1 MRNKRTILFLACC
14 LIIIPAISQKKVFDL
29 VTYTPPKGWTKNLLE
44 NMVTY
49 TITNNKT
56 GNWCSISIIK
66 STTSMGSIEA
76 DFESEWQGLIVKNY
90 QPTDTSQVQKVQETD
105 GWKIKSGT
113 VKFIFNN
120 AGAEA
125 TLTTASGYN
134 RCVSIVSA
142 TNSMDYSK
150 DMEALLLSVKL
161 IPPTALP
168 KQSEYK
174 SNNSSIT
181 GTWCISRSEL
191 TTTRVANGVVS
202 TIFQQYT
209 FKIDGSYTCYIKTF
223 DPLMNSIFLGKETGS
238 FQINGSSLTVTP
250 KKSVLEEW
258 SKQKG
263 SGDEWGR
270 LIKTQ
275 IVAPEKVI
283 YQFSKIY
290 IPENNEWQLILKADN
305 PTKRD
310 GSFNNYERNAWIYIH
325 SSPARPVI
333 KLPNE

>member
-1 MRNKRTILFLACC
+1 MWNKKILFFLACC
-14 LIIIPAISQKKVFDL
+14 WMFTSSIAQKQVFDL
-29 VTYTPPKGWTKNLLE
+29 VTYTSPKSWIKDHPE

-56 GNWCSISIIK
+56 GGWCRISIIK
-66 STTSMGSIEA
+66 STTSIGSIEA
-76 DFESEWQGLIVKNY
+76 DFENEWQGLIVKNY
-90 QPTDTSQVQKVQETD
+90 QPTDTPQVEKVQETN

-120 AGAEA
+120 AGAAA

-134 RCVSIVSA
+134 RCISIVST

-161 IPPTALP
+161 IKPVALP
-168 KQSEYK
+168 KRSDHK
-174 SNNSSIT
+174 NNNSSIT

-191 TTTRVANGVVS
+191 TNTRVANGVVS

-209 FKIDGSYTCYIKTF
+209 FKADGSYACNIKTF
-223 DPLMNSIFLGKETGS
+223 DPLMNSILLGRETGS

-258 SKQKG
+258 SKKNG
-263 SGDEWGR
+263 SGDEWGK

-275 IVAPEKVI
+275 IIAPEKVI

-290 IPENNEWQLILKADN
+290 IPENNEWQLILKAYN
-305 PTKRD
+305 QTRRD
-310 GSFNNYERNAWIYIH
+310 GPYNNYDRNGWIYIL